1 MSLAR
6 PASASAAAARLPVL
20 WSRRHNISGQSL
32 LSSPQRHRQG
42 GATQV
47 LGRPRSTAQVHIG
60 VRAVAAEPMDSA
72 ALMEGFHRCVASCND
87 AGDAQSQFV
96 PWTVE
101 GKVAGYLTQEM
112 VQALSNYPDV
122 FSVVAGD
129 SVELNGSL
137 RTIEAR
143 NAAMAK
149 VTADLRDKGVITGW
163 RDELFPVVQSFSSEP
178 LLLVERAAATQL
190 GIKAYGV
197 HINGFVRRPDGS
209 KQLWVGRRSKTK
221 QTWPGMLDHIVAGGQ
236 PHGISP
242 QENVVKEC
250 GEEAGIPPA
259 LAAAAV
265 PAGAVSYSCMYK
277 GNLKRDVMFVYDI
290 ELPESFV
297 PQPQDGEV
305 EEFMLWPMSKVMQV
319 VAEGVQFKPN
329 CQLIIIDFLIRHGH
343 ITPEQHG
350 YLELLASLRS
360 GDCS

>member
-1 MSLAR
+1 MYTTDLD
-6 PASASAAAARLPVL
+6 
-20 WSRRHNISGQSL
+20 G
-32 LSSPQRHRQG
+32 PQRDEHLL
-42 GATQV
+42 ATAH
-47 LGRPRSTAQVHIG
+47 P
-60 VRAVAAEPMDSA
+60 
-72 ALMEGFHRCVASCND
+72 
-87 AGDAQSQFV
+87 
-96 PWTVE
+96 
-101 GKVAGYLTQEM
+101 
-112 VQALSNYPDV
+112 
-122 FSVVAGD
+122 
-129 SVELNGSL
+129 
-137 RTIEAR
+137 
-143 NAAMAK
+143 
-149 VTADLRDKGVITGW
+149 
-163 RDELFPVVQSFSSEP
+163 
-178 LLLVERAAATQL
+178 
-190 GIKAYGV
+190 
-197 HINGFVRRPDGS
+197 
-209 KQLWVGRRSKTK
+209 
-221 QTWPGMLDHIVAGGQ
+221 GGQ

-343 ITPEQHG
+343 ITPEQRG